1 METYTENAIHRKHTN
16 IRSSNNQ
23 EKIMKDAVQNTTV
36 RPTLSL
42 GSTGEDVKDLQK
54 VLNGTVADLAV
65 DGVFGKQTQEAVMA
79 FQKQYG
85 LIVDGIV
92 GPKTWAIVDT
102 IETDENDTNVR
113 PTLRRGSTG
122 EDVVYLQRR
131 LNGIGFGHLVV
142 DGIFGAA
149 TEEAVKKFQEQYG
162 LTVDG
167 IVGIQ
172 TWAKLETIDV

>member
-1 METYTENAIHRKHTN
+1 MPHTT
-16 IRSSNNQ
+16 
-23 EKIMKDAVQNTTV
+23 QNTTV
-36 RPTLSL
+36 RPTLSI
-42 GSTGEDVKDLQK
+42 GSTGDDVKDLQK
-54 VLNGTVADLAV
+54 VLNATVADLAV

-79 FQKQYG
+79 FQKQYD
-85 LIVDGIV
+85 LTVDGIV

-102 IETDENDTNVR
+102 IETDENDIR

-122 EDVVYLQRR
+122 ADVEYLQRR
-131 LNGIGFGHLVV
+131 LNGIGFGSLVV

-149 TEEAVKKFQEQYG
+149 TEEAVKKFQGQYG

-167 IVGIQ
+167 VVGSQ

>member
-1 METYTENAIHRKHTN
+1 
-16 IRSSNNQ
+16 
-23 EKIMKDAVQNTTV
+23 MKDAVQNTTV

-85 LIVDGIV
+85 LSPDGIV
-92 GPKTWAIVDT
+92 GPNTWTVIDT
-102 IETDENDTNVR
+102 IAR
-113 PTLRRGSTG
+113 STLRRGSTG

-131 LNGIGFGHLVV
+131 LNGIGFGSLVV

>member
-1 METYTENAIHRKHTN
+1 
-16 IRSSNNQ
+16 
-23 EKIMKDAVQNTTV
+23 MKDAVQNTTV

-85 LIVDGIV
+85 LTIDGIV

-149 TEEAVKKFQEQYG
+149 TEEAVKKFQEHYG

>member
-1 METYTENAIHRKHTN
+1 
-16 IRSSNNQ
+16 
-23 EKIMKDAVQNTTV
+23 MKDAVQNTTV

-54 VLNGTVADLAV
+54 VLNGTFVDISLVV

-85 LIVDGIV
+85 LTVDGIV
-92 GPKTWAIVDT
+92 GPNTWAVIDT
-102 IETDENDTNVR
+102 IVR
-113 PTLRRGSTG
+113 STLRRGSTG

-131 LNGIGFGHLVV
+131 LNGIGFGSLVV

-149 TEEAVKKFQEQYG
+149 TEEAVKKFQEHYG

>member
-1 METYTENAIHRKHTN
+1 M
-16 IRSSNNQ
+16 SN
-23 EKIMKDAVQNTTV
+23 AVQNTTV
-36 RPTLSL
+36 RPTLNL

-54 VLNGTVADLAV
+54 VLNGTFVDISLVV
-65 DGVFGKQTQEAVMA
+65 DGVFGKQTQEAVTV

-85 LIVDGIV
+85 LTPDGIV
-92 GPKTWAIVDT
+92 GPNTWAVIDT
-102 IETDENDTNVR
+102 IVR
-113 PTLRRGSTG
+113 STLRRGSTG